1 MSPRPDSLPPATPAG
16 VEVLTRILTEGP
28 IPRVEIA
35 RRTGLSQA
43 AVTKAVTP
51 LVETGFVADRP
62 TPPVDNQLAIGRPVS
77 PLGVVADRVAVIGL
91 KVTPTDLIGVTT
103 DFRAGI
109 HTVRHAPLTSTQPET
124 VLRSLADLARALV
137 AELATTQQTV
147 AAAST
152 AKPVRTADRSSTAA
166 GIVRKAVRT
175 TGRSSVAAGGASVAA
190 DTAGKAVRTTVRSS
204 AASVST
210 AAAGPLIGIG
220 VAVSGDVDSR
230 NGVVRDSPLMGWHDV
245 RVADLLGAEL
255 PVPVLVTNDVH
266 ALTVAEHWF
275 GVGVN
280 ADSFAVVTIG
290 SGVGCGLYVN
300 GEVVSGAHG
309 VSGELGHL
317 PLAPGDL
324 VCTCGRR
331 GCVETVASSDAI
343 LARVRASTGRPELEL
358 AGAIELAHA
367 GDGRAREAFDRAG
380 EVIGSAL
387 AAMVNLVGPEL
398 VVIAGEGVAD
408 YDLYEQRMR
417 QAFAD
422 HAFGAAGECRLTLR
436 SHTFDDWARGAA
448 ATVIRAYVR
457 GEQPFPR

>member
-1 MSPRPDSLPPATPAG
+1 MPLRPNRPLPLATPAG
-16 VEVLTRILTEGP
+16 VEVLTRILTQGP

-43 AVTKAVTP
+43 AVTKAVAP
-51 LVETGFVADRP
+51 LIEAGFVTDQ
-62 TPPVDNQLAIGRPVS
+62 PVAVPIDDVGRVELGIGRPVS
-77 PLGVVADRVAVIGL
+77 PLTVVPDSISVIGL

-109 HTVRHAPLTSTQPET
+109 RAVRHQQVTDTSAES
-124 VLRSLADLARALV
+124 VIKRL
-137 AELATTQQTV
+137 AELAKELIETLDD
-147 AAAST
+147 
-152 AKPVRTADRSSTAA
+152 PADP
-166 GIVRKAVRT
+166 
-175 TGRSSVAAGGASVAA
+175 
-190 DTAGKAVRTTVRSS
+190 
-204 AASVST
+204 
-210 AAAGPLIGIG
+210 AGPLIGIG
-220 VAVSGDVDSR
+220 VAVSGDVDAQH
-230 NGVVRDSPLMGWHDV
+230 GVVRDSPFMGWRDVPVASLLSEQLKVPVVVSNDV
-245 RVADLLGAEL
+245 R
-255 PVPVLVTNDVH
+255 

-275 GVGVN
+275 GVGVD

-290 SGVGCGLYVN
+290 SGVGCGLYIN

-343 LARVRASTGRPELEL
+343 LARVRETTGQPDLDL
-358 AGAIELAHA
+358 SGAIELAHN
-367 GDGRAREAFDRAG
+367 GDEHAREAFDRAG

-408 YDLYEQRMR
+408 YDLYDQRMR
-417 QAFAD
+417 QAFAE
-422 HAFGAAGECRLTLR
+422 HAFGAAGDCRLMLR

-448 ATVIRAYVR
+448 ATVIRSYVR
-457 GEQPFPR
+457 GEPPLNR

>member
-1 MSPRPDSLPPATPAG
+1 MPLRPNRPLPLATPAG
-16 VEVLTRILTEGP
+16 VEVLTRILTQGP

-43 AVTKAVTP
+43 AVTKAVAP
-51 LVETGFVADRP
+51 LIEAGFVTDQPVAV
-62 TPPVDNQLAIGRPVS
+62 PVDDVGRVELGIGRPVS
-77 PLGVVADRVAVIGL
+77 PLTVVPDSISVIGL

-109 HTVRHAPLTSTQPET
+109 RAVRHQQVTDTSAES
-124 VLRSLADLARALV
+124 VIKRL
-137 AELATTQQTV
+137 AELAKELIETLDD
-147 AAAST
+147 
-152 AKPVRTADRSSTAA
+152 PADP
-166 GIVRKAVRT
+166 
-175 TGRSSVAAGGASVAA
+175 
-190 DTAGKAVRTTVRSS
+190 
-204 AASVST
+204 
-210 AAAGPLIGIG
+210 AGPLIGIG
-220 VAVSGDVDSR
+220 VAVSGDVDALH
-230 NGVVRDSPLMGWHDV
+230 GVVRDSPFMGWRDVPLASLLSEQVKVPVVVSNDV
-245 RVADLLGAEL
+245 R
-255 PVPVLVTNDVH
+255 

-275 GVGVN
+275 GVGVD

-290 SGVGCGLYVN
+290 SGVGCGLYIN

-343 LARVRASTGRPELEL
+343 LARVRETTGQPELDL
-358 AGAIELAHA
+358 SGAIELAHN
-367 GDGRAREAFDRAG
+367 GDAHAREAFDRAG

-408 YDLYEQRMR
+408 YDLYDQRMR
-417 QAFAD
+417 QAFAE
-422 HAFGAAGECRLTLR
+422 HAFGAAGDCRLMLR

-448 ATVIRAYVR
+448 ATVIRSYVR
-457 GEQPFPR
+457 GEPPLNR

>member
-1 MSPRPDSLPPATPAG
+1 MSLRPNRPLPLATPAG
-16 VEVLTRILTEGP
+16 VEVLTRIITEEP

-43 AVTKAVTP
+43 AVTKAVAP
-51 LVETGFVADRP
+51 LIEAGFVTDQP
-62 TPPVDNQLAIGRPVS
+62 TGPAEELAEGQLGIGRPVS
-77 PLGVVADRVAVIGL
+77 PLTVVADSVSVIGL

-109 HTVRHAPLTSTQPET
+109 RTVRHQQLSGTTPDLVLERLTT
-124 VLRSLADLARALV
+124 LAE
-137 AELATTQQTV
+137 ELIGTL
-147 AAAST
+147 
-152 AKPVRTADRSSTAA
+152 D
-166 GIVRKAVRT
+166 
-175 TGRSSVAAGGASVAA
+175 
-190 DTAGKAVRTTVRSS
+190 D
-204 AASVST
+204 
-210 AAAGPLIGIG
+210 AAGPLIGIG
-220 VAVSGDVDSR
+220 VAVSGDVDAPH
-230 NGVVRDSPLMGWHDV
+230 GVVRDSPFMGWRDVPVAELMTEKLGVPVVVSNDV
-245 RVADLLGAEL
+245 R
-255 PVPVLVTNDVH
+255 

-275 GVGVN
+275 GVGVGV
-280 ADSFAVVTIG
+280 DSFAVVTIG

-300 GEVVSGAHG
+300 GEVVSGANG

-324 VCTCGRR
+324 ICTCGRR

-343 LARVRASTGRPELEL
+343 LARTRETTGRADLDL
-358 AGAIELAHA
+358 SGAIDLAHA
-367 GDGRAREAFDRAG
+367 GDEHAREAFDRAG

-417 QAFAD
+417 EAFAA
-422 HAFGAAGECRLTLR
+422 HAFGAAGDARLKLR

-448 ATVIRAYVR
+448 AIVIRSYVR
-457 GEQPFPR
+457 GEQPFQR